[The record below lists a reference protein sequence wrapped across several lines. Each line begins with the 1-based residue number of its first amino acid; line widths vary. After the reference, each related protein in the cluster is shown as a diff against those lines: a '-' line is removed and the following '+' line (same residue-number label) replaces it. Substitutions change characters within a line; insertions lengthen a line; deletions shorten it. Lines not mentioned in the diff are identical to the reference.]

1 MAYRCFRNFIEVLEQ
16 AGELKRVA
24 LTFGIAATVL
34 LFTSCGTTGQR
45 ISQHPEIY
53 QRLSPRDQALVSQGQ
68 IRLGMTMDAVWLAWG
83 IPEQKIPGY
92 GRGHPTETWVYLRYE
107 TPPSYGG
114 PYYYGPFDWSYI
126 PPKFPYPSKGVTF
139 SNGRVVFFR
148 HLPSPPPLAL
158 VNNFV
163 RIPPGNESV

>member
-1 MAYRCFRNFIEVLEQ
+1 M
-16 AGELKRVA
+16 KRRVPWVA
-24 LTFGIAATVL
+24 LTFGIAATAL

-68 IRLGMTMDAVWLAWG
+68 IRPGMTMDAVWLAWG
-83 IPEQKIPGY
+83 APDQKIPGNA
-92 GRGHPTETWVYLRYE
+92 RDRAIETWVYVRYA

-126 PPKFPYPSKGVTF
+126 PPKFVYTSKGVTF

-148 HLPSPPPLAL
+148 HLPSPPPL
-158 VNNFV
+158 
-163 RIPPGNESV
+163 GW

>member
-1 MAYRCFRNFIEVLEQ
+1 MGRVA
-16 AGELKRVA
+16 RVA
-24 LTFGIAATVL
+24 LTFAVIAVAL
-34 LFTSCGTTGQR
+34 IFGGCGTTGAR

-53 QRLSPRDQALVSQGQ
+53 QSLTPTDQALVSQGQ
-68 IRLGMTMDAVWLAWG
+68 IRTGMTMDAVWLAWG
-83 IPEQKIPGY
+83 TPEQKIPGNVR
-92 GRGHPTETWVYLRYE
+92 GRTTETWVYLRYN

-148 HLPSPPPLAL
+148 HLPSPPPL
-158 VNNFV
+158 
-163 RIPPGNESV
+163 